1 MKFELYYKALG
12 NLLYAV
18 AKADGQVN
26 SKEKLKVKSIVAEQL
41 LQLEDSLDD
50 YGSDAAF
57 ATEFQFEECELND
70 LTSKVAF
77 ESFEEYFS
85 THKKVIKPHL
95 THFFYNL
102 AKHVAQSSAGI
113 NKSESNILAKIEA
126 LIK

>member
-1 MKFELYYKALG
+1 MKFEMYYKALG

-26 SKEKLKVKSIVAEQL
+26 NKEKLKVKSIVAEQL

-57 ATEFQFEECELND
+57 ATEFQFEECELNE
-70 LTSKVAF
+70 LSSKDAF
-77 ESFEEYFS
+77 ANFEEYFK
-85 THKKVIKPHL
+85 THKNVLKPHL
-95 THFFYNL
+95 IKFFYNL
-102 AKHVAQSSAGI
+102 AKHVAQSSASI
-113 NKSESNILAKIEA
+113 NKSESILLAKIES